1 MMNERFKYYL
11 ELISAMYMFI
21 VQLHQNKRTHTCL
34 TNVKVNVFI
43 HNGRTILHTQTYSSL
58 KKHFDQQLLH
68 CQTCDLGPSN
78 CGGLKLNKAA
88 DSSPS
93 SKANCQKELSLHPPS
108 STSNLPLKKTDHRL
122 YHRSLLKLSQLF
134 STSFAYDQAKGKLEY
149 ALTYHKHNHSYF
161 RYFNRKAQGKHVLI
175 LLLLGLYKDTRIHSL
190 QQLENISTLSDNL
203 GLFVQ
208 YQFFVNGS
216 KELSRTTFS
225 HRFAGV
231 ITPLMSEALRED
243 LL

>member
-1 MMNERFKYYL
+1 M
-11 ELISAMYMFI
+11 
-21 VQLHQNKRTHTCL
+21 KR
-34 TNVKVNVFI
+34 
-43 HNGRTILHTQTYSSL
+43 
-58 KKHFDQQLLH
+58 
-68 CQTCDLGPSN
+68 
-78 CGGLKLNKAA
+78 
-88 DSSPS
+88 
-93 SKANCQKELSLHPPS
+93 
-108 STSNLPLKKTDHRL
+108 
-122 YHRSLLKLSQLF
+122 
-134 STSFAYDQAKGKLEY
+134 
-149 ALTYHKHNHSYF
+149 NHSNF

-225 HRFAGV
+225 RRFAGV